1 MGFETTAADVVGR
14 FNVTPRAQRT
24 YSKWLGDESR
34 TEVVDYVSGHRTRLL
49 HEVDP
54 AHVEQTCRSTDH
66 ALDNVQKTMAV
77 AVEPIESWNPAF
89 AFTHVLHYAIEK
101 ERRILTWQQ
110 FFSFI
115 REDPLADRMLWTPS
129 ILMTEQ
135 VLEQYGDRWSKFEVH
150 SAIRWRVGNAYYSFL
165 REVYVVSHWRALGLD
180 VRVHPLADAL
190 FRVDAWYQNTV
201 VSLYV
206 GNRRYRERGVGRKIS
221 VTEMLGG
228 AQPPFRFVEIRLPAA
243 SRFGEVLLPSLAEV
257 RSVARRIDPDL
268 SLTR

>member
-1 MGFETTAADVVGR
+1 MGSETTAADVVGR

-34 TEVVDYVSGHRTRLL
+34 AEVVEYVSGHRTCLL

-54 AHVEQTCRSTDH
+54 AHVEQTCRWTAH
-66 ALDNVQKTMAV
+66 ALGNVDKSIAI
-77 AVEPIESWNPAF
+77 AVEPIERWNPAF
-89 AFTHVLHYAIEK
+89 AFTHVLHYAVEK
-101 ERRILTWQQ
+101 ERRILTWQE

-129 ILMTEQ
+129 ILEIEEI
-135 VLEQYGDRWSKFEVH
+135 LEQRGDQWSEYEIK

-206 GNRRYRERGVGRKIS
+206 GNQRYRDGGFGRKIP

-257 RSVARRIDPDL
+257 RSVARKIEPDL
-268 SLTR
+268 NIDL